1 MKNEEEIKKE
11 EAKQSKK
18 RESSKDRRKK
28 KPSLN
33 RPFHTGAL
41 SWKHQLLMLLGDI
54 ARFSG
59 RIVSFPFSSA
69 GGKNETEPKREEK
82 EAVPIK
88 NINAEK
94 KDTDSKLS
102 SSNDGAVKINA
113 LPYEELTK
121 LGFSRKTVDGWS
133 DDIRNALM
141 NGEPTPILDAQFRR
155 DSRKI
160 SCPVK
165 LQLAKGDDGK
175 IRLLTNPVTAH
186 VKRSNKFSA
195 KEWDSL
201 LQGNPLV
208 MEETLG
214 RKRAVTVYQL
224 DPETNSIRQSRDV
237 GSIVEDIAK
246 SAASYGK
253 QPISDAQKY
262 DLLTGKP
269 IEVMNGTQKKT
280 FGIDLNAPG
289 SIMMMDGGLE
299 QWNKDKASRYQ
310 RSISESLS
318 HKTTPGK
325 GITI

>member
-1 MKNEEEIKKE
+1 MNEEDIKNEK
-11 EAKQSKK
+11 APRSKT
-18 RESSKDRRKK
+18 RESSKDRSTK
-28 KPSLN
+28 KPSVN
-33 RPFHTGAL
+33 RPFHTGQL
-41 SWKHQLLMLLGDI
+41 SWKHQLLMLLGEI
-54 ARFSG
+54 VRGSG
-59 RIVSFPFSSA
+59 RVLSLPFRS
-69 GGKNETEPKREEK
+69 GHGKETNEPRHEGNEAATMENMKTEH
-82 EAVPIK
+82 
-88 NINAEK
+88 
-94 KDTDSKLS
+94 KDAKCELS
-102 SSNDGAVKINA
+102 SSSEEAVKINS
-113 LPYEELTK
+113 LPYDELAK
-121 LGFSRKTVDGWS
+121 LGFSQKTVDGWS
-133 DDIRNALM
+133 DDVKNALM
-141 NGEPTPILDAQFRR
+141 NGEPTPILKAEFRR
-155 DSRKI
+155 DTRKI
-160 SCPVK
+160 SFPVK

-186 VKRSNKFSA
+186 VKRSNQFSA

-201 LQGNPLV
+201 LLGNPLV
-208 MEETLG
+208 IEETLG

-289 SIMMMDGGLE
+289 SVMMMDGGLE

-310 RSISESLS
+310 RSISESMSQKATLGKS
-318 HKTTPGK
+318 TTL
-325 GITI
+325 